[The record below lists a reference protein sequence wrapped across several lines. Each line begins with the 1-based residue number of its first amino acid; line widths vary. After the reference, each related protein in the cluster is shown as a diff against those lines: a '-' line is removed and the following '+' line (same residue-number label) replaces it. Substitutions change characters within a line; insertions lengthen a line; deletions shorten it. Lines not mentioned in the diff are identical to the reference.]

1 MARDYMCDYKT
12 AQKNLHWP
20 MICMIMRSRA
30 NLSVIPMQDYLGL
43 DNKARLNQP
52 STVGKNWKWRVT
64 EEQISEELK
73 DKVRNLTK
81 MYGRINWQWDDK
93 LDA

>member
-1 MARDYMCDYKT
+1 MARDYMCDYRT

-20 MICMIMRSRA
+20 MISLIMRSRA
-30 NLSVIPMQDYLGL
+30 KLSMIPMQDYLGL
-43 DNKARLNQP
+43 DNSARLNHP

-64 EEQISEELK
+64 KEQLSEELK
-73 DKVRNLTK
+73 EQIRKLTK
-81 MYGRINWQWDDK
+81 MYGRINWQWDDN